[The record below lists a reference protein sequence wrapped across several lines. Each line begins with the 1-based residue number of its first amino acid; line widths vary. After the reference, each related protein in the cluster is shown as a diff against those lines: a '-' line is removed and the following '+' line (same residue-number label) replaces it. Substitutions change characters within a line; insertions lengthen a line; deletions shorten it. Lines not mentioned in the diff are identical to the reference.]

1 MSTILPIGFGHVRH
15 NRQQPVQHV
24 FTPHSASSCS
34 HRSASARSR
43 TRYSGTAGA
52 AGSASTI
59 TTTTRSWVNALAWLE
74 QLPHGEAFRA
84 YWTTLEQAC
93 QLNLSNKPPSAHAR
107 PRGHPRIIRTEPAAR
122 LRPGRLQHMPRP
134 FACLAQALLRP
145 EGLLP
150 RRPLQAVKPAPTGG
164 TQYAHKQ
171 KNLLDQ

>member
-1 MSTILPIGFGHVRH
+1 MQPPLSQRTQQDEVLRH
-15 NRQQPVQHV
+15 
-24 FTPHSASSCS
+24 
-34 HRSASARSR
+34 SR
-43 TRYSGTAGA
+43 RGWISVHDYYHGKVGA
-52 AGSASTI
+52 
-59 TTTTRSWVNALAWLE
+59 NALAWLE
-74 QLPHGEAFRA
+74 QLPHGEVWLHAFRA

-150 RRPLQAVKPAPTGG
+150 RRPLQAAKPVPTGR

-171 KNLLDQ
+171 KTS

>member
-15 NRQQPVQHV
+15 HRQQPVQHV
-24 FTPHSASSCS
+24 FAPHSASSFS

-43 TRYSGTAGA
+43 TKYSGTAGA

-107 PRGHPRIIRTEPAAR
+107 PRGHPRVIRTEPAAR
-122 LRPGRLQHMPRP
+122 LRPGIWLSPGQ
-134 FACLAQALLRP
+134 ADCSICLAPSPAWHRP
-145 EGLLP
+145 CSG
-150 RRPLQAVKPAPTGG
+150 RKGCCHAVHFK
-164 TQYAHKQ
+164 
-171 KNLLDQ
+171 L